1 MNTAINLFFLA
12 PGSLLLIS
20 SVLIVKLP
28 FPVCQTRDNLLS
40 FSVGVEVIGDKSCE
54 LLRKHLKSYL
64 QTHPHW
70 ENVADLH
77 FSESSNPSLPL
88 HPKDFHCWLVSTSS
102 PTLGQ
107 PFGITFWDNLPIF
120 PPSIHTK
127 SQTPT
132 WALSL
137 EKFSQM
143 AGTWPEGPGTAAAPD
158 LFSSMGRKLVKK
170 PRQGTLCLR
179 LSLKSPYYSYKS
191 LYFKMEISMVC
202 FFFTREI
209 FLSWLIFFFGF
220 LSWLKSKE
228 MSWNLYF

>member
-1 MNTAINLFFLA
+1 M
-12 PGSLLLIS
+12 
-20 SVLIVKLP
+20 
-28 FPVCQTRDNLLS
+28 
-40 FSVGVEVIGDKSCE
+40 
-54 LLRKHLKSYL
+54 
-64 QTHPHW
+64 
-70 ENVADLH
+70 
-77 FSESSNPSLPL
+77 
-88 HPKDFHCWLVSTSS
+88 STSS

-120 PPSIHTK
+120 PPSIHIK

-137 EKFSQM
+137 GKFSQM

-209 FLSWLIFFFGF
+209 FLSWLIFFFFFWFSQLTEIKRNELKLVFLILVSTIQRKRKKQRTVSLIHRLTHGF
-220 LSWLKSKE
+220 YNQFL
-228 MSWNLYF
+228 

>member
-1 MNTAINLFFLA
+1 MNTAINLSFLA

-54 LLRKHLKSYL
+54 LLSKRLKSYL
-64 QTHPHW
+64 QTHPQW
-70 ENVADLH
+70 ENVADPH

-102 PTLGQ
+102 PTLAQ
-107 PFGITFWDNLPIF
+107 PFGINFWDNLPIF
-120 PPSIHTK
+120 PPSIHIK
-127 SQTPT
+127 SQTTT

-137 EKFSQM
+137 GKFSQM

-158 LFSSMGRKLVKK
+158 LFFLYGKEACEEAETRYTLFKALSQKSLLFIQKLVL
-170 PRQGTLCLR
+170 QNGNFHGVLFL
-179 LSLKSPYYSYKS
+179 YKGD
-191 LYFKMEISMVC
+191 
-202 FFFTREI
+202 FF
-209 FLSWLIFFFGF
+209 
-220 LSWLKSKE
+220 
-228 MSWNLYF
+228 